1 MPSIY
6 LGYPCAPQTKEPCVL
21 LSQIHSWTSHWH
33 WLALV
38 SVALQH
44 RKKPLANCIKFW
56 SWLLSKP
63 RTISL
68 LAGCIY
74 IYIIIYI
81 YVYIYM
87 LYSCFPRYFWLGT
100 SKNYSTSSLPD
111 GQPGR
116 MAGLYGRILDN
127 LTTMEGTF
135 PNQPL
140 TPLGLPKNNKPSIL
154 PNFIFI
160 I

>member
-1 MPSIY
+1 MVIFNSYGKRRVWKMPSIY

-44 RKKPLANCIKFW
+44 RKKTLANCIKFW

-74 IYIIIYI
+74 IYNYIYI
-81 YVYIYM
+81 YVVFLLSSIFLARDILEL
-87 LYSCFPRYFWLGT
+87 LYLQSAGW
-100 SKNYSTSSLPD
+100 STRPNGLILLANLR
-111 GQPGR
+111 QPHYNGR
-116 MAGLYGRILDN
+116 DI
-127 LTTMEGTF
+127 
-135 PNQPL
+135 
-140 TPLGLPKNNKPSIL
+140 PKSTAYAAR
-154 PNFIFI
+154 FTQQ
-160 I
+160 